1 MRYVGVSNETSYGV
15 SEFSWTAK
23 TQGLPK
29 IQTIQARISGGPG
42 EIWARDLGGSIRAAR
57 GVARARGRVG
67 LGLAPPFWA
76 SPAPCL
82 GSALAPPVARGGA
95 MSERSRWRRLAPR
108 LPRRLHCVPALPAGW
123 LRAWAVWD
131 GEICH

>member
-1 MRYVGVSNETSYGV
+1 M
-15 SEFSWTAK
+15 
-23 TQGLPK
+23 
-29 IQTIQARISGGPG
+29 ARS
-42 EIWARDLGGSIRAAR
+42 RAAVVALACLALLAQRVGAVTTIKNIEVR
-57 GVARARGRVG
+57 GRAAESAGRARAWWGTRRQRARGRVG

-82 GSALAPPVARGGA
+82 GSVLAPPVARGGA